1 MHLKSQSAL
10 WQGIETTYTQWR
22 ANTDM
27 NIKIVLAA
35 IIVLTLLVACGPASP
50 TGQNGG
56 GENQSK
62 PPTPTNQDAG
72 PSDPPT
78 PQPTSTPNPPPDVDP
93 TPTPKPEPTRHPN
106 DPLPQPEKATVV
118 VPPPSNGETSVDLPI
133 LPKPPN
139 GIEGCYTINLYSS
152 TAQELDY
159 AGWCFDALLQDV
171 SANCAGIGN
180 SEDELRCAQ
189 QRLSKVQTYFMREV
203 GGTPCAAISDPDDRL
218 QCFQDA
224 ALESQT
230 HMTIL
235 WSTWASILNTVD
247 SNAQVK
253 AAHVAMADCVEQRGF
268 TRPAPGESI
277 AWQESKAPDA
287 PKTVRGEMPLAQLEA
302 IDQCANEVGLYT
314 AQETVWLSE
323 IYRLHRE
330 DPEKVRPL
338 IEDGIL
344 PALEA
349 DGPAL
354 FLTLRQ

>member
-27 NIKIVLAA
+27 NIKIALAA
-35 IIVLTLLVACGPASP
+35 IIVLALLVACGPGSP
-50 TGQNGG
+50 TGENGG

-118 VPPPSNGETSVDLPI
+118 VPPPSNGETSVDLRVFPE
-133 LPKPPN
+133 PPN
-139 GIEGCYTINLYSS
+139 GIEGCYSINIYASTI
-152 TAQELDY
+152 QELEY
-159 AGWCFDALLQDV
+159 TGWCVDALLQDV
-171 SANCAGIGN
+171 SANCAGIGT
-180 SEDELRCAQ
+180 SADELRCGQ
-189 QRLSKVQTYFMREV
+189 ERLADVETYFLREV
-203 GGTPCAAISDPDDRL
+203 GTPCAAISDPTDR
-218 QCFQDA
+218 QECSDETARA
-224 ALESQT
+224 ADT
-230 HMTIL
+230 HMTTL
-235 WSTWASILNTVD
+235 WSTWGAIQNTVD
-247 SNAQVK
+247 SNARVK
-253 AAHVAMADCVEQRGF
+253 VAHVAMADCVEKKGF
-268 TRPAPGESI
+268 ARPAPGESI
-277 AWQESKAPDA
+277 AWQQSKSSDGA
-287 PKTVRGEMPLAQLEA
+287 KTGRGELPLAEYEA
-302 IDQCANEVGLYT
+302 IDQCAKDVDLYSE
-314 AQETVWLSE
+314 QETVWLSE
-323 IYRLHRE
+323 ITRLNRE
-330 DPEKVRPL
+330 DREKVRPL
-338 IEDGIL
+338 IENGIL